1 MSFQKWYG
9 TIAFMSSTKKGT
21 SAKEL
26 QKQIDHKRY
35 TSVWLLMHKVRK
47 AMGNRDDTYN
57 LTGMLEMD
65 EGHFEVATKQGIK
78 LKGGKGS
85 QKQQNMAVLA
95 ESIPLEDLDTSKKS
109 SHCKCFKMKALD
121 NHKSESINSLFE
133 NNIKEC
139 SIIFTDKS
147 TSYIDIA
154 NYVEVHV
161 TERSNNETTTSTLKW
176 VHIAI
181 SNAKRT
187 LLGIYHKIS
196 EANLQSYLNE
206 FCYKL
211 NRRYFGNKLFDRLT
225 LAVAKIYG

>member
-1 MSFQKWYG
+1 
-9 TIAFMSSTKKGT
+9 
-21 SAKEL
+21 
-26 QKQIDHKRY
+26 
-35 TSVWLLMHKVRK
+35 
-47 AMGNRDDTYN
+47 
-57 LTGMLEMD
+57 MLEMD
-65 EGHFEVATKQGIK
+65 EGHFEVVTKQGIK
-78 LKGGKGS
+78 LKRGKGS
-85 QKQQNMAVLA
+85 QKQQNVAVLA
-95 ESIPLEDLDTSKKS
+95 ESISLEDLDTSKKS

-121 NHKSESINSLFE
+121 NHKSESINSLFK

-139 SIIFTDKS
+139 SIVFTDKS

-187 LLGIYHKIS
+187 LLGIYHKTS
-196 EANLQSYLNE
+196 RTYLQRYLNE

-211 NRRYFGNKLFDRLT
+211 NRRYFGDKLFDILT